1 MEFLPM
7 RPTYSPTR
15 RKALQLFAGVPLMPI
30 AAIGSS
36 SALLTACGGGSSTAA
51 SPATAVSIKFNN
63 MAAPT
68 STADRATT
76 FTNATVDVTYSD
88 ATVKAAQ
95 PLTYNLIYKTG
106 TTLPRPDGGTALTGG
121 YYDISNNPIMDTTGS
136 TTLQAFSDC
145 PDGQSLLKLANPTVS
160 GVTGNTVFLVTQF
173 EYLSTNNAQGEAR
186 PGGGVYTNNLPAGLT
201 TNSMYG
207 KLPSQYG
214 VTTLS
219 QDKTTGALTAVYYY
233 PVPTANVHGMW
244 ITCASSLSPW
254 NTHLSSEEY
263 EPDAWA
269 VAITGDSGGYFRDFS
284 RNTFGSDTVANPYH
298 YGHVPEVTVHADGT
312 GSVKKHFCMGRISR
326 EKVQVMPD
334 NKTVLMGDDATS
346 GGIFMFVAAVAG
358 DLSSGTLYAAKLT
371 QTSATGAVDGG
382 AFTLTWIK
390 LGQASSTE
398 IEAIANG
405 LAGQT
410 GTQPGSLNAARGII
424 TDVVATKPS
433 TTSPAPSGYNL
444 INFTS
449 GASLY
454 VKATSD
460 LGTTITAEADLA
472 GYTLVNYGN
481 AQQFVKFAGAL
492 STSNKAAAF
501 LETHRFAAAMGA
513 TMEFTKFEGVTVN
526 VKDKKAYFAMSAIK
540 DTMTSNGFIN
550 DPLGGAATGNVIQV
564 AKISAGGTY
573 EVVLGTDATIGSD
586 YVPKSMAVPT
596 ALLGQDWT
604 PSTTP
609 ASNDA
614 YGNSANVDKISLTD
628 NLSYSEAMR
637 TLFIGE
643 DSSQHV
649 NNYIWAYNVDTKALA
664 RIYSAPAGA
673 ECTGLQVVDNLNG
686 FAYISANFQH
696 AGDWEGIHGI
706 LLSAAGSTLNATINS
721 NWGNKKQAAI
731 GYISGLSKLA

>member
-1 MEFLPM
+1 M
-7 RPTYSPTR
+7 TVAGSGS
-15 RKALQLFAGVPLMPI
+15 LF
-30 AAIGSS
+30 
-36 SALLTACGGGSSTAA
+36 LTACGGSDSAA
-51 SPATAVSIKFNN
+51 PAVATATAKSVKFNN

-68 STADRATT
+68 TDADRATT
-76 FTNATVDVTYSD
+76 FTNATIDVTYSD
-88 ATVKAAQ
+88 ASIKAAQ
-95 PLTYNLIYKTG
+95 PLKYNLIYKTG
-106 TTLPRPDGGTALTGG
+106 TTLPRPDGGSALTGG
-121 YYDISNNPIMDTTGS
+121 YYDINNNPIIDTTGA
-136 TTLQAFSDC
+136 TPLQAFSDC

-160 GVTGNTVFLVTQF
+160 GVAGNPLFLVTQF
-173 EYLSTNNAQGEAR
+173 EYQTANNAQGEAR
-186 PGGGVYTNNLPAGLT
+186 PGGGVYTVGGT
-201 TNSMYG
+201 SNSMYG

-214 VTTLS
+214 ITTLS
-219 QDKTTGALTAVYYY
+219 QDKTSGALSAVYYY
-233 PVPTANVHGMW
+233 PVPTANVHGLW

-263 EPDAWA
+263 EPDAWG
-269 VAITGDSGGYFRDFS
+269 VATTGDSGPYFRAFS
-284 RNTFGSDTVANPYH
+284 LNTFGSDSIANPYH
-298 YGHVPEVTVHADGT
+298 YGHVPEVTVHPDGT

-346 GGIFMFVAAVAG
+346 GGIFMFVADVAG
-358 DLSSGTLYAAKLT
+358 ELSSGTLYAAKLT
-371 QTSATGAVDGG
+371 QTNASGAADGG

-390 LGQASSTE
+390 LGHASSSE
-398 IEAIANG
+398 IEAIANS
-405 LAGQT
+405 LSTQM
-410 GTQPGSLNAARGII
+410 GTQPGVLNAARGII
-424 TDVVATKPS
+424 ADVVQTKIAAAT
-433 TTSPAPSGYNL
+433 GYNL
-444 INFTS
+444 ISFTG

-454 VKATSD
+454 VKTTSD
-460 LGTTITAEADLA
+460 LGTAITTEANLA

-481 AQQFVKFAGAL
+481 AQQFVKFVGAL

-501 LETHRFAAAMGA
+501 LESHRFAAAMGA

-526 VKDKKAYFAMSAIK
+526 AKDKKAYFAMSAIK

-550 DPLGGAATGNVIQV
+550 DPLGGVATGNVVQV
-564 AKISAGGTY
+564 KKISAGGTY

-586 YVPKSMAVPT
+586 WVPQSMAVPT
-596 ALLGQDWT
+596 ALLGEDLVT
-604 PSTTP
+604 SDT
-609 ASNDA
+609 
-614 YGNSANVDKISLTD
+614 YGNSANIDKISLTD

-649 NNYIWAYNVDTKALA
+649 NNYIWAYNVDSKTLA

-696 AGDWEGIHGI
+696 PGDWEGIHST
-706 LLSAAGSTLNATINS
+706 LLNATGSTLNATINS

-731 GYISGLSKLA
+731 GYISGVPQLG

>member
-1 MEFLPM
+1 
-7 RPTYSPTR
+7 
-15 RKALQLFAGVPLMPI
+15 
-30 AAIGSS
+30 
-36 SALLTACGGGSSTAA
+36 
-51 SPATAVSIKFNN
+51 
-63 MAAPT
+63 
-68 STADRATT
+68 
-76 FTNATVDVTYSD
+76 
-88 ATVKAAQ
+88 
-95 PLTYNLIYKTG
+95 
-106 TTLPRPDGGTALTGG
+106 
-121 YYDISNNPIMDTTGS
+121 
-136 TTLQAFSDC
+136 
-145 PDGQSLLKLANPTVS
+145 
-160 GVTGNTVFLVTQF
+160 
-173 EYLSTNNAQGEAR
+173 
-186 PGGGVYTNNLPAGLT
+186 
-201 TNSMYG
+201 
-207 KLPSQYG
+207 LPSQFG
-214 VTTLS
+214 ITTLS

-244 ITCASSLSPW
+244 ITCASSVSPW

-269 VAITGDSGGYFRDFS
+269 VATTGDSGGYFRAFS
-284 RNTFGSDTVANPYH
+284 LNTFGSDSVANPYH

-312 GSVKKHFCMGRISR
+312 GGVKKHFCMGRISR

-334 NKTVLMGDDATS
+334 NKTVLMGDDSTS

-358 DLSSGTLYAAKLT
+358 DLSSGTLYAAKLSA
-371 QTSATGAVDGG
+371 TSASGAADGG
-382 AFTLTWIK
+382 AFTFAWIK

-410 GTQPGSLNAARGII
+410 GTQSGSLNAARGII
-424 TDVVATKPS
+424 TDVVQTK
-433 TTSPAPSGYNL
+433 TVAAAGYAL

-454 VKATSD
+454 VKITSD
-460 LGTTITAEADLA
+460 LGAPITTEANLA

-492 STSNKAAAF
+492 STTNKAAAF

-513 TMEFTKFEGVTVN
+513 TMEFTKLEGVTVN

-573 EVVLGTDATIGSD
+573 EVVLGTDATVGSD
-586 YVPKSMAVPT
+586 YVPQSMAVPT
-596 ALLGQDWT
+596 AILGQDWT
-604 PSTTP
+604 ASTTP
-609 ASNDA
+609 ALADA
-614 YGNSANVDKISLTD
+614 NGNSANVDKISLTD

-649 NNYIWAYNVDTKALA
+649 NNYIWAYNVDTKTLA

-696 AGDWEGIHGI
+696 PGDWESIHGT
-706 LLSAAGSTLNATINS
+706 LLTATGSTLNATINS
-721 NWGNKKQAAI
+721 NWGNKKQAAV
-731 GYISGLSKLA
+731 GYISGLPKLG

>member
-1 MEFLPM
+1 MPMTVAGSGSLFL
-7 RPTYSPTR
+7 S
-15 RKALQLFAGVPLMPI
+15 
-30 AAIGSS
+30 
-36 SALLTACGGGSSTAA
+36 ACGGSDSVAT
-51 SPATAVSIKFNN
+51 PVVTATAKSVKFNN

-68 STADRATT
+68 SDADRATA
-76 FTNATVDVTYSD
+76 FTNATIDVTYSD
-88 ATVKAAQ
+88 ASVKAAQ
-95 PLTYNLIYKTG
+95 PLKYNLIYKTG
-106 TTLPRPDGGTALTGG
+106 TTLPRPDGGSALTGG
-121 YYDISNNPIMDTTGS
+121 YYDINNNPIIDTTGA
-136 TTLQAFSDC
+136 TPLQAFSDC
-145 PDGQSLLKLANPTVS
+145 PDGQSLLKIANPTVS
-160 GVTGNTVFLVTQF
+160 GVAGNTVFLVTQF
-173 EYLSTNNAQGEAR
+173 EYLTVNNAQGEAR
-186 PGGGVYTNNLPAGLT
+186 PGGGVYTNNLPTGVT
-201 TNSMYG
+201 SNSMYG
-207 KLPSQYG
+207 KMPSQYG
-214 VTTLS
+214 ITTLS

-233 PVPTANVHGMW
+233 PVPTSNVHGMW

-269 VAITGDSGGYFRDFS
+269 VATTGDSGGYFRAFS
-284 RNTFGSDTVANPYH
+284 LNTFGNDSAANPYH
-298 YGHVPEVTVHADGT
+298 YGHVPEVTVHPDGT

-346 GGIFMFVAAVAG
+346 GGIFMFVADVAG
-358 DLSSGTLYAAKLT
+358 ELSSGTLYAAKLT
-371 QTSATGAVDGG
+371 QTNASGATDGG

-390 LGQASSTE
+390 LGHASSSE
-398 IEAIANG
+398 IEFIASS
-405 LAGQT
+405 LSTQAGSQL
-410 GTQPGSLNAARGII
+410 GALNAARGII
-424 TDVVATKPS
+424 ADVVQTKLVAT
-433 TTSPAPSGYNL
+433 SGYNL
-444 INFTS
+444 INFAG

-460 LGTTITAEADLA
+460 TGTAITTEANLA
-472 GYTLVNYGN
+472 GYTLINYGN
-481 AQQFVKFAGAL
+481 AQQFVKFVGTL

-526 VKDKKAYFAMSAIK
+526 AADKKAYFAMSAIR

-550 DPLGGAATGNVIQV
+550 DPMGGASTGNVVQV
-564 AKISAGGTY
+564 SRISAGGTY
-573 EVVLGTDATIGSD
+573 EVILGTDATIGSD

-604 PSTTP
+604 TTTTP
-609 ASNDA
+609 VSADA

-628 NLSYSEAMR
+628 NLWYSEAMR

-649 NNYIWAYNVDTKALA
+649 NNYIWAYNVDTKTLA

-696 AGDWEGIHGI
+696 PGDWEGIHST
-706 LLSAAGSTLNATINS
+706 LLNATGSTLNASINS

-731 GYISGLSKLA
+731 GYISGVPQLG

>member
-1 MEFLPM
+1 
-7 RPTYSPTR
+7 
-15 RKALQLFAGVPLMPI
+15 
-30 AAIGSS
+30 
-36 SALLTACGGGSSTAA
+36 
-51 SPATAVSIKFNN
+51 
-63 MAAPT
+63 
-68 STADRATT
+68 
-76 FTNATVDVTYSD
+76 
-88 ATVKAAQ
+88 
-95 PLTYNLIYKTG
+95 
-106 TTLPRPDGGTALTGG
+106 
-121 YYDISNNPIMDTTGS
+121 
-136 TTLQAFSDC
+136 
-145 PDGQSLLKLANPTVS
+145 
-160 GVTGNTVFLVTQF
+160 
-173 EYLSTNNAQGEAR
+173 
-186 PGGGVYTNNLPAGLT
+186 
-201 TNSMYG
+201 
-207 KLPSQYG
+207 
-214 VTTLS
+214 
-219 QDKTTGALTAVYYY
+219 
-233 PVPTANVHGMW
+233 
-244 ITCASSLSPW
+244 
-254 NTHLSSEEY
+254 
-263 EPDAWA
+263 
-269 VAITGDSGGYFRDFS
+269 
-284 RNTFGSDTVANPYH
+284 
-298 YGHVPEVTVHADGT
+298 
-312 GSVKKHFCMGRISR
+312 
-326 EKVQVMPD
+326 
-334 NKTVLMGDDATS
+334 
-346 GGIFMFVAAVAG
+346 
-358 DLSSGTLYAAKLT
+358 
-371 QTSATGAVDGG
+371 
-382 AFTLTWIK
+382 
-390 LGQASSTE
+390 
-398 IEAIANG
+398 
-405 LAGQT
+405 
-410 GTQPGSLNAARGII
+410 
-424 TDVVATKPS
+424 
-433 TTSPAPSGYNL
+433 
-444 INFTS
+444 
-449 GASLY
+449 
-454 VKATSD
+454 
-460 LGTTITAEADLA
+460 
-472 GYTLVNYGN
+472 
-481 AQQFVKFAGAL
+481 
-492 STSNKAAAF
+492 
-501 LETHRFAAAMGA
+501 MGA

>member
-1 MEFLPM
+1 M
-7 RPTYSPTR
+7 RPTFSPTR
-15 RKALQLFAGVPLMPI
+15 RKALQLFAGMPLMPI

-36 SALLTACGGGSSTAA
+36 SAFLTACGGGDSAATPLSTAA
-51 SPATAVSIKFNN
+51 SVKFNN

-68 STADRATT
+68 STADRATA

-95 PLTYNLIYKTG
+95 PLAYKLIYKTG

-121 YYDISNNPIMDTTGS
+121 YYDISNNPIMDTTGTS
-136 TTLQAFSDC
+136 SLQAFSDC
-145 PDGQSLLKLANPTVS
+145 PDGQSLLKLANPAVS
-160 GVTGNTVFLVTQF
+160 GVAGNTVFLVTQF
-173 EYLSTNNAQGEAR
+173 EYQTANNAQGEFR
-186 PGGGVYTNNLPAGLT
+186 IGNSVYTNNLPVGLAS
-201 TNSMYG
+201 NSMYG

-214 VTTLS
+214 ITTLS

-233 PVPTANVHGMW
+233 PVPTANVHGLW

-269 VAITGDSGGYFRDFS
+269 VATTGDSGGYFRDFS
-284 RNTFGSDTVANPYH
+284 LNTFGSNSVANPYH

-346 GGIFMFVAAVAG
+346 GGIFMFVADVAG

-371 QTSATGAVDGG
+371 QTSAPGAVDGG

-405 LAGQT
+405 LASQT
-410 GTQPGSLNAARGII
+410 GTQPGSLNAAKGII
-424 TDVVATKPS
+424 TDVVQTKTVATALYS
-433 TTSPAPSGYNL
+433 QIT
-444 INFTS
+444 FTS

-454 VKATSD
+454 VKGTSD
-460 LGTTITAEADLA
+460 LGTAITTQADLA
-472 GYTLVNYGN
+472 GFTLVNYGN
-481 AQQFVKFAGAL
+481 AQQFVKFAGVL

-550 DPLGGAATGNVIQV
+550 DPLGGASTGNVIQL
-564 AKISAGGTY
+564 AKISAGGTF

-604 PSTTP
+604 ASTTP
-609 ASNDA
+609 ISNDTN
-614 YGNSANVDKISLTD
+614 GNSANVDKISLTD

-649 NNYIWAYNVDTKALA
+649 NNFIWAYNVDTKALA

-696 AGDWEGIHGI
+696 PGDWEGIHSI
-706 LLSAAGSTLNATINS
+706 LLNAVGSTLNATINS

-731 GYISGLSKLA
+731 GYISGLPKLA

>member
-1 MEFLPM
+1 M
-7 RPTYSPTR
+7 T
-15 RKALQLFAGVPLMPI
+15 V
-30 AAIGSS
+30 IGSS
-36 SALLTACGGGSSTAA
+36 SLFLTACGGSDSVAT
-51 SPATAVSIKFNN
+51 PVATATPKSVKFNN
-63 MAAPT
+63 MTAPT
-68 STADRATT
+68 TDADRATT
-76 FTNATVDVTYSD
+76 FTNATIDVTYSD

-95 PLTYNLIYKTG
+95 PLKYNLIYKTG
-106 TTLPRPDGGTALTGG
+106 TALPRPDGGTALTGG
-121 YYDISNNPIMDTTGS
+121 YYDINNNPIIDTTG
-136 TTLQAFSDC
+136 TTPMQAFSDC
-145 PDGQSLLKLANPTVS
+145 PDGQSLLKLTNPTVS
-160 GVTGNTVFLVTQF
+160 GVAGNPLFLVTQF
-173 EYLSTNNAQGEAR
+173 EYLTVNNAQGEAR
-186 PGGGVYTNNLPAGLT
+186 PGGGVYTVGGTSNG
-201 TNSMYG
+201 MYG
-207 KLPSQYG
+207 KMPSQYG

-233 PVPTANVHGMW
+233 PVPTASVHGMW

-269 VAITGDSGGYFRDFS
+269 VATTGDSGGYFRAFS
-284 RNTFGSDTVANPYH
+284 LNTFGSDSVANPYH
-298 YGHVPEVTVHADGT
+298 YGHVPEVTVHPDGT

-346 GGIFMFVAAVAG
+346 GGIFMFVADVAG
-358 DLSSGTLYAAKLT
+358 ELSSGTLYAAKLT
-371 QTSATGAVDGG
+371 QTNASGATDGG

-390 LGQASSTE
+390 LGHASSSE
-398 IEAIANG
+398 IEAIANS
-405 LAGQT
+405 LATAPG
-410 GTQPGSLNAARGII
+410 GTLNAGKGII
-424 TDVVATKPS
+424 TDVVQTKTSAAT
-433 TTSPAPSGYNL
+433 GYNL
-444 INFTS
+444 INFAS

-460 LGTTITAEADLA
+460 LSAAITTEANLA
-472 GYTLVNYGN
+472 GYTLINYGN
-481 AQQFVKFAGAL
+481 AQQFVKFVGAL

-501 LETHRFAAAMGA
+501 LESHRFAAAMGA
-513 TMEFTKFEGVTVN
+513 TMEFTKLEGVTVN
-526 VKDKKAYFAMSAIK
+526 AKDKKAYFAMSAIK

-550 DPLGGAATGNVIQV
+550 DPLGGVATGNVVQV
-564 AKISAGGTY
+564 KKISAGGTY

-586 YVPKSMAVPT
+586 WVPQSMAVPT
-596 ALLGQDWT
+596 ALLGEDLAT
-604 PSTTP
+604 PDT
-609 ASNDA
+609 

-643 DSSQHV
+643 DSSQHI

-696 AGDWEGIHGI
+696 PGDWESIHTT
-706 LLSAAGSTLNATINS
+706 LLTATGSTLNATINS

-731 GYISGLSKLA
+731 GYISGVPQLG

>member
-1 MEFLPM
+1 
-7 RPTYSPTR
+7 
-15 RKALQLFAGVPLMPI
+15 
-30 AAIGSS
+30 
-36 SALLTACGGGSSTAA
+36 
-51 SPATAVSIKFNN
+51 

-76 FTNATVDVTYSD
+76 FTNATVDVTFSD
-88 ATVKAAQ
+88 ASVKAAQ
-95 PLTYNLIYKTG
+95 PLAYTLIYKTG
-106 TTLPRPDGGTALTGG
+106 TSLPRPDGGTALTGG
-121 YYDISNNPIMDTTGS
+121 YYDISNNPIMDTTGTS
-136 TTLQAFSDC
+136 SSQAFSDC

-160 GVTGNTVFLVTQF
+160 GVAGNTVFLVTQF
-173 EYLSTNNAQGEAR
+173 EYMTANNAQGEVR
-186 PGGGVYTNNLPAGLT
+186 SSGVYTNNLPSGLT

-207 KLPSQYG
+207 RLPSQFG
-214 VTTLS
+214 ITTLS
-219 QDKTTGALTAVYYY
+219 QDKTNGALSAVYYY
-233 PVPTANVHGMW
+233 PVPTANVHGLW

-269 VAITGDSGGYFRDFS
+269 IAITGDSGGYFRDFS
-284 RNTFGSDTVANPYH
+284 LNTFGSNSVANPYH

-346 GGIFMFVAAVAG
+346 GGIFMFVADVAG
-358 DLSSGTLYAAKLT
+358 NLSSGTLYAAKLS
-371 QTSATGAVDGG
+371 QTSASGATDGG
-382 AFTLTWIK
+382 AFTFVWIK
-390 LGQASSTE
+390 LGQASSSE
-398 IEAIANG
+398 IETIANG
-405 LAGQT
+405 LASQT
-410 GTQPGSLNAARGII
+410 GSQPGSLNAARGII
-424 TDVVATKPS
+424 TDVVQTKTVAT
-433 TTSPAPSGYNL
+433 SGYSL

-454 VKATSD
+454 VKSPSDGGTS
-460 LGTTITAEADLA
+460 IAAEADLA

-481 AQQFVKFAGAL
+481 AQQFVKFVGAL

-526 VKDKKAYFAMSAIK
+526 AKDKKAYFAMSAIK

-550 DPLGGAATGNVIQV
+550 DPLGGASTGNVVQL
-564 AKISAGGTY
+564 AKISAGGTF
-573 EVVLGTDATIGSD
+573 EVALGTDATIGSD

-604 PSTTP
+604 STTTP
-609 ASNDA
+609 ANNDT
-614 YGNSANVDKISLTD
+614 YGNTANVDKISLTD

-686 FAYISANFQH
+686 FAYLSANFQH
-696 AGDWEGIHGI
+696 PGDWEGIHNT
-706 LLSAAGSTLNATINS
+706 LLNAAGSTLNATINS

-731 GYISGLSKLA
+731 GYISGLPKLA

>member
-1 MEFLPM
+1 M
-7 RPTYSPTR
+7 
-15 RKALQLFAGVPLMPI
+15 
-30 AAIGSS
+30 
-36 SALLTACGGGSSTAA
+36 
-51 SPATAVSIKFNN
+51 
-63 MAAPT
+63 
-68 STADRATT
+68 
-76 FTNATVDVTYSD
+76 
-88 ATVKAAQ
+88 
-95 PLTYNLIYKTG
+95 
-106 TTLPRPDGGTALTGG
+106 
-121 YYDISNNPIMDTTGS
+121 
-136 TTLQAFSDC
+136 
-145 PDGQSLLKLANPTVS
+145 
-160 GVTGNTVFLVTQF
+160 
-173 EYLSTNNAQGEAR
+173 
-186 PGGGVYTNNLPAGLT
+186 
-201 TNSMYG
+201 
-207 KLPSQYG
+207 
-214 VTTLS
+214 
-219 QDKTTGALTAVYYY
+219 
-233 PVPTANVHGMW
+233 
-244 ITCASSLSPW
+244 
-254 NTHLSSEEY
+254 
-263 EPDAWA
+263 
-269 VAITGDSGGYFRDFS
+269 
-284 RNTFGSDTVANPYH
+284 
-298 YGHVPEVTVHADGT
+298 
-312 GSVKKHFCMGRISR
+312 
-326 EKVQVMPD
+326 
-334 NKTVLMGDDATS
+334 
-346 GGIFMFVAAVAG
+346 AG

-371 QTSATGAVDGG
+371 QTSASGAVDGG

-424 TDVVATKPS
+424 TDVVQTKTAAT
-433 TTSPAPSGYNL
+433 AGYNL

-460 LGTTITAEADLA
+460 LGTAITTEANLA

-526 VKDKKAYFAMSAIK
+526 AKDKKAYFAMSAIK
-540 DTMTSNGFIN
+540 DTMTSNNFIN

-564 AKISAGGTY
+564 AKISAGGTF

-586 YVPKSMAVPT
+586 YVPQSMAVPA
-596 ALLGQDWT
+596 ALLGEDL
-604 PSTTP
+604 ST
-609 ASNDA
+609 ADA

-696 AGDWEGIHGI
+696 PGDWEGIHST
-706 LLSAAGSTLNATINS
+706 LLNAAGSTLNATINS
-721 NWGNKKQAAI
+721 NWGDKKQAAI
-731 GYISGLSKLA
+731 GYISGLPKLA